1 MEVRYLRIKVLH
13 ICKRKSGSPYCFW
26 CGGPDFISFFSEHF
40 AGYYLPDSYNIL
52 KEKRCTGDSRVS
64 IIHKMGSEKTG
75 SILQLFTGEKKKV
88 WYNKKNT
95 VKKEMQ

>member
-1 MEVRYLRIKVLH
+1 
-13 ICKRKSGSPYCFW
+13 
-26 CGGPDFISFFSEHF
+26 
-40 AGYYLPDSYNIL
+40 
-52 KEKRCTGDSRVS
+52 
-64 IIHKMGSEKTG
+64 MGSEKTG

>member
-1 MEVRYLRIKVLH
+1 MRYLRIRVLH
-13 ICKRKSGSPYCFW
+13 ICKNESGRRT
-26 CGGPDFISFFSEHF
+26 DFGAAVLVLLAKNMPEHF

-88 WYNKKNT
+88 CYNKKNT

>member
-1 MEVRYLRIKVLH
+1 MEVRYLRIRVLH

-52 KEKRCTGDSRVS
+52 KEKRCTGDSRIS
-64 IIHKMGSEKTG
+64 IIHKWGLKKTG

-88 WYNKKNT
+88 CYNKKNT